1 MTDLRSEIDYLHSIL
16 ELLAEIREGLG
27 RIEAKLPEMPTQQQE
42 ERRQTTQYEEFIK
55 KAAHKRVYG

>member
-27 RIEAKLPEMPTQQQE
+27 RIEDRLPEKTVLTLPYRRDLLKTLVTDSPNDE
-42 ERRQTTQYEEFIK
+42 ERD
-55 KAAHKRVYG
+55 G